1 MKAGDLYFQL
11 HEFKKELNTKS
22 WLIISLNSNAKLI

>member
-1 MKAGDLYFQL
+1 MKAGGLYFQL
-11 HEFKKELNTKS
+11 HEFKIELNAKS